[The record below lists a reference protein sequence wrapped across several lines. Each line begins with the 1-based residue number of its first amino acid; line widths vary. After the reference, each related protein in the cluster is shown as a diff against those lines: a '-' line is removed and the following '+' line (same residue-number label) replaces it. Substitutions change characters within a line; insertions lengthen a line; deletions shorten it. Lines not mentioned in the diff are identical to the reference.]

1 MQVEHTKGGQ
11 PGDSNIPNDTDEVI
25 DNDPSQNSDP
35 YADKFE
41 RLERTLN
48 TVVSG
53 LQSQAQRFNEFQTQ
67 LTTPKKP
74 QRTKEQLS
82 ELYEQDP
89 LSATTEV
96 VSDLLDQKLSRHTT
110 QMTVETQKMQWDS
123 KAKSDFPVN
132 DQKFMDEMNVV
143 WREMAED
150 GYDLTHPKALY
161 RCAKETATRVG
172 AKKAA
177 PKKDKDGEFSDAEPP
192 RGGTP
197 SSSSSKT
204 TVRDDD
210 PRVAF
215 YKMRPGV
222 TPKKIEEYKKELAE
236 RDKAKKG
243 SK

>member
-1 MQVEHTKGGQ
+1 MQVEPTKGGQ
-11 PGDSNIPNDTDEVI
+11 PGGSNAPNDTDEI
-25 DNDPSQNSDP
+25 ETNESSTPSDP
-35 YADKFE
+35 YAEKFE

-48 TVVSG
+48 TVVGS

-67 LTTPKKP
+67 LTAPKKP
-74 QRTKEQLS
+74 QRSKEELS

-89 LSATTEV
+89 LRATTEV
-96 VSDLLDQKLSRHTT
+96 VSDLLDQKLSKHSS
-110 QMTVETQKMQWDS
+110 QMTAETQKMQWDT
-123 KAKSDFPVN
+123 KAKSEFPVS

-150 GYDLTHPKALY
+150 GYDLQHPKALY

-172 AKKAA
+172 IKKSQT
-177 PKKDKDGEFSDAEPP
+177 KEKQGEQVDAEA
-192 RGGTP
+192 P
-197 SSSSSKT
+197 SGSGKAPSTKT

-243 SK
+243 GR